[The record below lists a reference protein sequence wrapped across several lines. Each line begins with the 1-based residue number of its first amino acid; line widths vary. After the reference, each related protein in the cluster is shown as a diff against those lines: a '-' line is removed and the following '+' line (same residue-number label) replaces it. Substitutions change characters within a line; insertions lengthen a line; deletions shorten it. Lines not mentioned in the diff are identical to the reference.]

1 MKIIMLI
8 GKPNCGKT
16 TTCRLLYQELES
28 WSSIR
33 KSTYNKEGGDF
44 SCSLNFNHK
53 DIFIKSAG
61 DSRKRIHDALEK
73 RCNIVICTCRANF
86 TDVIDYAR
94 QICNGNLF
102 EVNKEVIGNQ
112 EAKNMII
119 DILKNI
125 ENY

>member
-1 MKIIMLI
+1 MQIIMLI

-16 TTCRLLYQELES
+16 TTCRLIYQELES
-28 WSSIR
+28 WSTIH

-61 DSRKRIHDALEK
+61 DSRNRIQDALGK
-73 RCNIVICTCRANF
+73 RCDIVICACRANF

-94 QICNGNLF
+94 QISNGKFF
-102 EVNKEVIGNQ
+102 EVDKEIIGNE
-112 EAKNMII
+112 EAKNEII
-119 DILKNI
+119 NFLKK
-125 ENY
+125 